1 MKDRYR
7 DAVIGIAAI
16 AGVMAC
22 IAMLLA
28 FGSLREL
35 SRDAYDVTIRLNRA
49 GGLRYG
55 SQITLDGVPIGVVE
69 SVALELEETNP
80 VRLTCRLD
88 EWVRIPVDHLV
99 QVETALIGGGTR
111 LSILSIDPEGGRAV
125 FMPGDVPVLAG
136 EFLSLDESLI
146 RALDSKMLPVT
157 ESFKEVGTLAAVYG
171 DLGRRL
177 NEMVGADPSDEE
189 GLAAS
194 VIRIN
199 RTLAEAERAFNI
211 AGDWLGDEQ
220 LREDAKQ
227 AVFKANLFIER
238 AADAAVAAGELA
250 TELGREA
257 PAFMVRLAST
267 ADAVD
272 ATLADVR
279 KVIGKAG
286 TGEGTVGKLL
296 NDPTLYNDLDD
307 AARRLDATLATLATL
322 IDAIKAEGVKVEF

>member
-7 DAVIGIAAI
+7 DAVIGLAAI
-16 AGVMAC
+16 AGVSAC

-28 FGSLREL
+28 FGSLREMT
-35 SRDAYDVTIRLNRA
+35 REAYDVTIRLNRA

-55 SQITLDGVPIGVVE
+55 SQVTLDGVPIGVVDA
-69 SVALELEETNP
+69 VALEMQETNP
-80 VRLTCRLD
+80 VRITCRLD
-88 EWVRIPVDHLV
+88 DWVLIPVDNLV

-111 LSILSIDPEGGRAV
+111 LSILSLDPNGGRAV
-125 FMPGDVPVLAG
+125 YASSDVPVLAG

-157 ESFKEVGTLAAVYG
+157 ESFKEVGALAAVYG

-177 NEMVGADPSDEE
+177 NDMVGADPNDEE

-194 VIRIN
+194 VVRIN
-199 RTLAEAERAFNI
+199 RTLAEAERAFSI

-220 LREDAKQ
+220 LQEDAKQ

-250 TELGREA
+250 TELGEEA
-257 PAFMVRLAST
+257 PAFMARLSST

-279 KVIGKAG
+279 GLLGKAG
-286 TGEGTVGKLL
+286 NGEGTVGRLL
-296 NDPTLYNDLDD
+296 NDPALYDDLDD
-307 AARRLDATLATLATL
+307 AARRLDATLATLGTL